1 MNIKLLTL
9 ATAVAVSAAV
19 AQDYDD
25 EYEESTSTEASTEA
39 TQEESEPEPAPVA
52 TAPQVAPQPM
62 PVYQEPAPAEQPA
75 AAPAQGGLNVLHGNA
90 YNQVSNEAAAAT
102 IGNAYGGDM
111 QAVYKMNG
119 RKLVY
124 VEPSNQYGALALGSG
139 SMTYLLAFDNSED
152 LGMLTAGIAMK
163 SFGIA
168 LDVALDKEWRSH
180 EVNTANNKNTNDRST
195 KGQGDIIQ
203 LRLGALLGGVDLT
216 AQLYWLTYQDE
227 TDTET
232 DNGVKVEHD
241 EDYWTLGGNLAISN
255 GPSAK
260 NLAWSFGAQFY
271 RHTDWQKDSQGNQSR
286 EVTGEN
292 AYIHI
297 QPFFNLGTPVFQS
310 ENANVFVGL
319 NTYLPVRIFDEIEEG
334 EGNATTTNNRMSFGL
349 YTSPNILG
357 EMAINENWIVFAGA
371 SYLWNVFSRRST
383 EIETSATKTTD
394 DTSIITMHTYATQ
407 ANAGVRFQY
416 SHLIVEAS
424 IADDLGSDA
433 WAGLVGNLGVFFTF

>member
-52 TAPQVAPQPM
+52 AAPQVAPQPM

-90 YNQVSNEAAAAT
+90 YNMVGNEAAAST
-102 IGNAYGGDM
+102 IGGDM
-111 QAVYKMNG
+111 NAVYKMNG
-119 RKLVY
+119 RKLIY
-124 VEPSNQYGALALGSG
+124 VEPSDKYGALALGSG

-168 LDVALDKEWRSH
+168 LDVALNKEWRSH

-195 KGQGDIIQ
+195 TGQGDIIQ

-310 ENANVFVGL
+310 ENANVFLGL
-319 NTYLPVRIFDEIEEG
+319 NTFVPVRIYDEIEEG

-357 EMAINENWIVFAGA
+357 EMAVNENWIVFAGA
-371 SYLWNVFSRRST
+371 TYLWNVFSRSST
-383 EIETSATKTTD
+383 EKETSLTKTTD

-424 IADDLGSDA
+424 IANDLGSDA